1 MQRKA
6 FFVTLVL
13 FAITPAA
20 LTAQTAQPAT
30 FQVPD
35 TIAVRDVDIFSE
47 GVRMQGEVFTGKA
60 SAGKKLPT
68 IVLAHGWGGVQAS
81 LRPEAVAFAQAGYL
95 ALTFDYRGW
104 GTSDSKVIL
113 TAKHMPADVKN
124 WRFPGEVQAVRE
136 VVDPSDMVTDWLN
149 AIAFVVGEPQCDKDR
164 IGLWGS
170 SLSGGLVLTAAER
183 DPRVKAIHSQV
194 PGMQG
199 WWSVATPAA
208 RATMEAETTRRAR
221 GELGFPEP
229 SARSGS
235 LRGGPILFQ
244 FANWSPV
251 DDVERIP
258 KVAIEVVVAEK
269 DELLD
274 NKDHGY
280 LVYQRAKGPK
290 YYEVIPNITHYGVY
304 NIPEV
309 RSHVRDLA
317 LKWFDQ
323 YVKNAGGT
331 K

>member
-1 MQRKA
+1 
-6 FFVTLVL
+6 L
-13 FAITPAA
+13 FSDKGNT
-20 LTAQTAQPAT
+20 
-30 FQVPD
+30 
-35 TIAVRDVDIFSE
+35 
-47 GVRMQGEVFTGKA
+47 
-60 SAGKKLPT
+60 GKKLPT

-81 LRPEAVAFAQAGYL
+81 LRPEAAAFAQAGYL

-104 GTSDSKVIL
+104 GTSDSKVVL
-113 TAKHMPADVKN
+113 AGKRMPSEVKN
-124 WRFPGEVQAVRE
+124 WRFTAEVQAVRE

-149 AIAFVVGEPQCDKDR
+149 AIAFVVAEPQGDKDR
-164 IGLWGS
+164 LGLWGS
-170 SLSGGLVLTAAER
+170 SLSGGLVLSAAER
-183 DPRVKAIHSQV
+183 DPRVKAIHTQV

-199 WWSVATPAA
+199 WWAAATPAA
-208 RATMEAETTRRAR
+208 RAVIETETTQRAR

-229 SARSGS
+229 GARSGS
-235 LRGGPILFQ
+235 LRGRPILFQ

-258 KVAIEVVVAEK
+258 RVAIEVIVAEK

-323 YVKNAGGT
+323 YVKNISGT
-331 K
+331 R